1 MKYSGSLD
9 RVDMKNGQ
17 EKGCGKGE
25 RSWLGR
31 EEAGETEMR
40 FQMEQR
46 GTDVW
51 DGSGVRRVTV

>member
-1 MKYSGSLD
+1 
-9 RVDMKNGQ
+9 MKNGQ